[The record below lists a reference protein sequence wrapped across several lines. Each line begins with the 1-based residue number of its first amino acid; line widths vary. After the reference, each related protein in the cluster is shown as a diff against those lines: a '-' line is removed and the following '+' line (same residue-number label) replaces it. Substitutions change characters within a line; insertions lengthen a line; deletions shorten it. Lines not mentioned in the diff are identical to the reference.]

1 LSDIVNEAVSF
12 VLHWEVQGNFA
23 TCCSESVALAGQ
35 DLTETSEGYRVLIR
49 RSKTDQEGQGP
60 LIAIPRGYR
69 LRQVEAVQTLL
80 EAAEINAL
88 VFRPGAYR
96 TCRSRRAVPC
106 EALRRAHGPRSVAYA
121 GHSLRSGLLT
131 SVAEPGAS

>member
-1 LSDIVNEAVSF
+1 MGSSA
-12 VLHWEVQGNFA
+12 GNFA

-69 LRQVEAVQTLL
+69 LRQVEAVQTWL

-88 VFRPGAYR
+88 VFRRVPTGRAAHAAPMGLDPSP
-96 TCRSRRAVPC
+96 TPATVCAQAFSPASRNQGR
-106 EALRRAHGPRSVAYA
+106 HDGPI
-121 GHSLRSGLLT
+121 
-131 SVAEPGAS
+131 

>member
-1 LSDIVNEAVSF
+1 MGSSA
-12 VLHWEVQGNFA
+12 GNFA

-49 RSKTDQEGQGP
+49 RPKTDQEGQWP
-60 LIAIPRGYR
+60 LIAIPRGYH

-96 TCRSRRAVPC
+96 TRRS
-106 EALRRAHGPRSVAYA
+106 RRAHGPRSVAYA